1 MAETEFPISDYDQYL
16 LNQALDQQIIPG
28 GVPNVPML
36 PPQEVLM
43 GAQRQQTLPSP
54 QRPSNFREGVT
65 NFVQQAILN
74 PLQYGLYMKE
84 SPRRRAQRISADYQQ
99 AQINDIARRQQRRN
113 NLIFDLSQDIKPSE
127 RGVLQNLSLDELED
141 LATRRVKT
149 VNPYGSNADMKG
161 VLAQRNILT
170 GELNMLAPPTESQR
184 DIFAAGGIEKLQE
197 REAAGVTATENARAL
212 AQRKSIQPKAYE
224 EYLAKLFTEATE
236 AGRAARSQL
245 AEVNLM
251 ADLLKRGAETGFGEA
266 TKNQLRSVFDSL
278 GFEIDVNALQTGE
291 GLTAFSNRLAL
302 TVRNPAGGAGMPGA
316 MSDADRQFLVSTVP
330 GLARTEAGNALLI
343 AVMQKQLER
352 KIEISRM
359 AVEYF
364 QKNNSMAGFEDL
376 IAEFAEK
383 KENRMFEEIEEE
395 AQKLFAANQ
404 EAQANRPNRGVP
416 QPADED

>member
-1 MAETEFPISDYDQYL
+1 
-16 LNQALDQQIIPG
+16 
-28 GVPNVPML
+28 
-36 PPQEVLM
+36 
-43 GAQRQQTLPSP
+43 
-54 QRPSNFREGVT
+54 
-65 NFVQQAILN
+65 
-74 PLQYGLYMKE
+74 
-84 SPRRRAQRISADYQQ
+84 
-99 AQINDIARRQQRRN
+99 
-113 NLIFDLSQDIKPSE
+113 
-127 RGVLQNLSLDELED
+127 LSLDELED

-184 DIFAAGGIEKLQE
+184 DIFSAGGIEKLQE

-364 QKNNSMAGFEDL
+364 QKNNSMAG
-376 IAEFAEK
+376 
-383 KENRMFEEIEEE
+383 
-395 AQKLFAANQ
+395 
-404 EAQANRPNRGVP
+404 
-416 QPADED
+416 

>member
-1 MAETEFPISDYDQYL
+1 MAETEFPMSDYDQYL
-16 LNQALDQQIIPG
+16 LNQALDQQIMPG

-36 PPQEVLM
+36 PPQEILM
-43 GAQRQQTLPSP
+43 GGQNQQTLPSP

-99 AQINDIARRQQRRN
+99 AQIDALAREQQRRN
-113 NLIFDLSQDIKPSE
+113 NLMFDLAQDIKPSE
-127 RGVLQNLSLDELED
+127 RGVLANLSLDELED
-141 LATRRVKT
+141 LATSRVQT
-149 VNPYGSNADMKG
+149 VNPYGSNPDMTG
-161 VLAQRNILT
+161 VIAQRNLLT
-170 GELNMLAPPTESQR
+170 GELNMVAPPTDNQR
-184 DIFAAGGIEKLQE
+184 G
-197 REAAGVTATENARAL
+197 
-212 AQRKSIQPKAYE
+212 IQPEAYE
-224 EYLAKLFTEATE
+224 NYLAGLFTQSTE

-251 ADLLKRGAETGFGEA
+251 ADLLRRGAETGFGEA

-278 GFEIDVNALQTGE
+278 GFEVDVNALQTGE

-316 MSDADRQFLVSTVP
+316 MSDPDREFLVSTVP

-359 AVEYF
+359 AVEYY

-376 IAEFAEK
+376 IAEFAQN
-383 KENRMFEEIEEE
+383 NRMFEDIEKQ
-395 AQKLFAANQ
+395 AQALFTANQ

-416 QPADED
+416 QEADED

>member
-1 MAETEFPISDYDQYL
+1 MAETEFPMSDYDQYL
-16 LNQALDQQIIPG
+16 LNQALDQQIMPG

-43 GAQRQQTLPSP
+43 GGQNQQTLPSP
-54 QRPSNFREGVT
+54 QRPSNVREGVT

-99 AQINDIARRQQRRN
+99 AQINALAREQQRRN
-113 NLIFDLSQDIKPSE
+113 NLMFDLAQDVKPSE
-127 RGVLQNLSLDELED
+127 RGVLANLSLDELED
-141 LATRRVKT
+141 LATRRVQT
-149 VNPYGSNADMKG
+149 VNPYGSDPDMTG
-161 VLAQRNILT
+161 VIAQRNLLT
-170 GELNMLAPPTESQR
+170 GELNMVAPPTDNQR
-184 DIFAAGGIEKLQE
+184 DILAAGGFEKFRE
-197 REAAGVTATENARAL
+197 REIAGITAEENAKAQ
-212 AQRKSIQPKAYE
+212 AQRRNIQPEAYE
-224 EYLAKLFTEATE
+224 NYLAGLFTQSTE

-251 ADLLKRGAETGFGEA
+251 ADLLRRGAETGFGEA

-278 GFEIDVNALQTGE
+278 GFEVDIDALQTGE

-364 QKNNSMAGFEDL
+364 EKNKSMAGFEDL
-376 IAEFAEK
+376 IAEFAQN
-383 KENRMFEEIEEE
+383 NRMFEDIEKQ
-395 AQKLFAANQ
+395 AQSLFAANQ

-416 QPADED
+416 KEADED

>member
-99 AQINDIARRQQRRN
+99 AQINEIMRAQQRRN
-113 NLIFDLSQDIKPSE
+113 NLMFDLAQDLKPSE
-127 RGVLQNLSLDELED
+127 RGVLANLSLDELED
-141 LATRRVKT
+141 LATSRVKT
-149 VNPYGSNADMKG
+149 VNPYGSDADMRG
-161 VLAQRNILT
+161 VIAQRNPLT

-184 DIFAAGGIEKLQE
+184 DIYAAGGFEKFRE
-197 REAAGVTATENARAL
+197 REIAGITAEENAKAQ
-212 AQRKSIQPKAYE
+212 AQRKNIQPEAYE
-224 EYLAKLFTEATE
+224 NYLAGLFTQATE

-245 AEVNLM
+245 QEVNLM

>member
-16 LNQALDQQIIPG
+16 LNQALDQQIMPG

-184 DIFAAGGIEKLQE
+184 DIFSAGGIEKLQE

>member
-16 LNQALDQQIIPG
+16 LNQALDQQIMPG